1 MKESPFLTHRHILL
15 NGYGAAI
22 TLRGLTLSLWN
33 GRNWPADMS
42 RVAGLDDQHFA
53 IAQELLAWYRQHGE
67 NDPDFMETGRDC
79 EAMALEAKKQA
90 EQQKVYD
97 EWERLV
103 NRALGARGKGSD
115 LTFDNYE
122 WFFARFEKGLTP
134 NEAAEQAIAHGLE

>member
-22 TLRGLTLSLWN
+22 TLRGITLSLWN

-79 EAMALEAKKQA
+79 EAMALQSKREA
-90 EQQKVYD
+90 EQQQAYAG
-97 EWERLV
+97 WELLVERELGRL
-103 NRALGARGKGSD
+103 GKSKD
-115 LTFDNYE
+115 LAFDRYE
-122 WFFARFEKGLTP
+122 WFFARFQQGLTP
-134 NEAAEQAIAHGLE
+134 AQAVDQAIAHGLE

>member
-42 RVAGLDDQHFA
+42 RMAGLDDQHFA
-53 IAQELLAWYRQHGE
+53 IAQELLAWYRQYGE

-79 EAMALEAKKQA
+79 ETIALEAKRQA
-90 EQQKVYD
+90 EQQQAYAG
-97 EWERLV
+97 WEQLV
-103 NRALGARGKGSD
+103 ERELGNRGKRRD
-115 LTFDNYE
+115 LAFDRYE
-122 WFFARFEKGLTP
+122 WFFARFQQGLTP
-134 NEAAEQAIAHGLE
+134 AQAAEQAIVHGLE

>member
-53 IAQELLAWYRQHGE
+53 IAQELLVWYRQHGE

-79 EAMALEAKKQA
+79 EAMALESKRQA
-90 EQQKVYD
+90 EQQQAYAG
-97 EWERLV
+97 WELLVERELGRL
-103 NRALGARGKGSD
+103 GKGRD
-115 LTFDNYE
+115 LVFDRYE
-122 WFFARFEKGLTP
+122 WFFARFQQGLTP
-134 NEAAEQAIAHGLE
+134 AQAAEQAIARGLE